1 MLRTES
7 MDGEQAIA
15 RGAERIRGG
24 DVVAFPTET
33 VYGLGADAFDRD
45 AIRKIYAAKGRPSDN
60 PLIVHVA
67 DKSQIDE
74 LARTVSLQARTVID
88 AFMPGPI
95 TIILPRAAC
104 VPDCVTAG
112 LDTVG
117 IRMPAHPVAQAFLR
131 ACGTPVAAPSANRS
145 ARISPTSARHVYEDM
160 QGRIGLII
168 DGGACDVG
176 IESTIVDLSG
186 DTPIILRPGAIT
198 PQMLADAL
206 GRVETFAGEVVVARA
221 PGMKYKHYAPD
232 CPMVTCADREKAFAA
247 YDRIAAQGGRPILL
261 CGTDWTDAA
270 DGRRLICLGDDARA
284 VMRNIYDA
292 LHRAQAQADYIV
304 CQDFGDRGA
313 YASVMN
319 RVRKASGGNAL

>member
-1 MLRTES
+1 MLRTEI

-206 GRVETFAGEVVVARA
+206 EIGRAHV
-221 PGMKYKHYAPD
+221 
-232 CPMVTCADREKAFAA
+232 
-247 YDRIAAQGGRPILL
+247 
-261 CGTDWTDAA
+261 
-270 DGRRLICLGDDARA
+270 
-284 VMRNIYDA
+284 
-292 LHRAQAQADYIV
+292 
-304 CQDFGDRGA
+304 
-313 YASVMN
+313 
-319 RVRKASGGNAL
+319 